1 VNTKEKALC
10 FSCLYRDSR
19 PETGMGDGLIYCIK
33 KERVVGPKFSCE
45 LYAKSTDRSRE
56 DLKSSMYGSYS
67 EEEDG

>member
-19 PETGMGDGLIYCIK
+19 PETGTGDALIYCIK

-45 LYAKSTDRSRE
+45 LHVKSTDRSRT